1 MPERR
6 RDRPRAGGDAQVS
19 VHSRWTGW
27 SARRRQG
34 ATARRVVAAA
44 EAHVFAEAELLDY
57 ADWLH
62 ERWPDARLV
71 VSRPARGGARV
82 EIAYAGDVPHV
93 PLHAVDVERLH
104 RLAGALLATGE
115 SRVVHP
121 VVVGTGR
128 ASGEAAHS

>member
-1 MPERR
+1 
-6 RDRPRAGGDAQVS
+6 VS

-27 SARRRQG
+27 SARRREN
-34 ATARRVVAAA
+34 AAARRVVAAA
-44 EAHVFAEAELLDY
+44 ETHVGAEAELLDY

-71 VSRPARGGARV
+71 VSRSPRGSARI

-93 PLHAVDVERLH
+93 ALHAVDVERLH

-121 VVVGTGR
+121 VAVGTGQ
-128 ASGEAAHS
+128 ASGETALS